1 MSKTIELS
9 EAARDAK
16 REYYRQWRKNNPD
29 KKREQNRRYWEKK
42 AHEAARRGA
51 EPNTI

>member
-1 MSKTIELS
+1 MQDNNMQLS
-9 EAARDAK
+9 EDAKEAK

-42 AHEAARRGA
+42 AREASKTKPR
-51 EPNTI
+51 